1 MKDKYL
7 STAHIW
13 QGHNLWVL
21 FSAEQIS
28 NNLKKT
34 EKSSL
39 IMQPFYCHFSFW
51 RCIYTHIYCSSA
63 FFSMWHLNLY
73 SFVSVCFLFWNGNCR
88 GLGTT
93 LLGILPDGY
102 SVWIKAKFQPRLECV
117 CWTAHCISGDH
128 TGSISMS
135 KSLYCPLSLSE
146 HLPQGSGS

>member
-7 STAHIW
+7 STAHTW

-21 FSAEQIS
+21 FSAKQIS
-28 NNLKKT
+28 NNLKNR
-34 EKSSL
+34 KSYNATVLLSFFILKVYLYTFIVQALSFQCGIL
-39 IMQPFYCHFSFW
+39 IFIPLC
-51 RCIYTHIYCSSA
+51 
-63 FFSMWHLNLY
+63 FFL
-73 SFVSVCFLFWNGNCR
+73 SVCFLFWNGNCR